1 MSSGDHDKLT
11 TMGKDREETL
21 KAIEELIARTE
32 ARLAKQAPEVEETR
46 RELERVW
53 KLLEDLRPA

>member
-1 MSSGDHDKLT
+1 
-11 TMGKDREETL
+11 MGKDREETL